1 MSNSCSSPYLY
12 ASLFLC
18 CDEASLNLIPLSQ
31 QSIEKNKDDMSLN
44 NEMLKLLAIL
54 KQQQTPASQGACQ
67 NLVSPSQHPPAPA
80 NELLLLQAFLTKSRI
95 NSNSVIPAN
104 STGTSQALNGQPTN
118 NGVTHQQQYVI
129 LNNELLKLLAMLKQ
143 QQTPASQGAYQSP
156 VSPSQHPPAPANELL
171 LGSQNDNAASVAQ
184 ALLSKSDINSNSAIP
199 LNGQPTN
206 NGVTHQ
212 QQQLLALLNTLS
224 SMSTKTAE
232 EFAGY
237 GCVQQQESLPQIQ
250 VYIDLFA
257 LRFFSMKMIIR
268 DSSSLLS
275 PLVFIRRF
283 NLMAMALCISTTKD
297 RFR

>member
-143 QQTPASQGAYQSP
+143 QQTPASQGACQSL
-156 VSPSQHPPAPANELL
+156 VSPFQHPPAPENELL
-171 LGSQNDNAASVAQ
+171 LGSQNDT
-184 ALLSKSDINSNSAIP
+184 IP
-199 LNGQPTN
+199 LYGQPIN
-206 NGVTHQ
+206 NDVTHQ

-232 EFAGY
+232 EFAEY
-237 GCVQQQESLPQIQ
+237 GCVQQHESLPQIQ